1 MDETKLAPFTG
12 QTCDWYDAPCHLS
25 GFAEWLLG
33 ALLFIPR
40 KIFELITDALASL
53 VGAIDIP
60 FDTNALGNIP
70 AGVSWFA
77 DITAAPEGF
86 AIVLSALL
94 ARFALKLIPTLG
106 F

>member
-1 MDETKLAPFTG
+1 MNENTLPEFTG
-12 QTCDWYDAPCHLS
+12 QTCDWYDVPCHAS
-25 GFAEWLLG
+25 GFADWLLG
-33 ALLFIPR
+33 VLLFIPR
-40 KIFELITDALASL
+40 KIFEFFTDGVAAL
-53 VGAIDIP
+53 VQGIDLP
-60 FDTNALGNIP
+60 FDTSALGGIP

-86 AIVLSALL
+86 AIVLSALV